1 MDTRRGTALLSTN
14 RLLRVMAP
22 APRRWT
28 PGRTLGPRVVLAGV
42 ALVAP
47 LLPAVPASAVAGTCE
62 GRAATHLGTPGDDV
76 LTGTDGDD
84 VMVGLGGDDKIS
96 GLLGNDVICG
106 DEGSDRLAGLAG
118 DDRILGGFDS
128 DAGGDVIWPGVG
140 NDYVDAG
147 LDPLTRDDFSVPAD
161 TVVYSDLLAAG
172 FPGGIRADL
181 TPVGGLGVVAEPSGT
196 DQVVVTEALSIVG
209 TRTADVLIGSPY
221 LDVLVGRGGADQIDG
236 AGGNDTLVSDF
247 TNTDVDPA
255 ADAPDDIDGGSGIDW
270 IALGRAGGTARGGDD
285 MDHLEVHPETDPAV
299 LRGQDGADEILVEA
313 VEDVDVDGGQEAAT
327 ASSSGSPPR
336 PTGCRWTEA
345 APGTSPS
352 STCARR
358 ASRRAR
364 GSPWTW
370 ARGAPDQGAGRSGA
384 RPRGHGDRQQG
395 RAVARPRHL
404 RQRGPDH
411 AGGTQPGRR
420 DARGPRLRRRHTRA
434 GRPRPGPGTQRLR
447 ERPQGAGTPA
457 SAPSGSGA
465 ARTRAPAG
473 RVEVW
478 VMDARA
484 IRTNDSNEACRWCLG
499 DRSGTPTSSG
509 DAASLA
515 VRGQQRG
522 RPRAGYE
529 TLPSPVPGGTRHRHG
544 GSTGNRRGRIRAEA
558 RSRSSLSDSMHVGA
572 RRARAC
578 AGTGVLV
585 GQSR

>member
-1 MDTRRGTALLSTN
+1 M
-14 RLLRVMAP
+14 
-22 APRRWT
+22 
-28 PGRTLGPRVVLAGV
+28 VLAGV

-140 NDYVDAG
+140 NDYVDTG

-196 DQVVVTEALSIVG
+196 DQVVVTEAQSIVG

-313 VEDVDVDGGQEAAT
+313 VEDVDVDGGR
-327 ASSSGSPPR
+327 SSDSIFFR
-336 PTGCRWTEA
+336 LA
-345 APGTSPS
+345 PS
-352 STCARR
+352 SHRLSVDGGGARDLAILNVRKAGFAKGARITVDHGRGVMRTKARAGRVRALEVMAIVSKDERWRVRGTYGNEALIMQGGRSLDASMRGGRDSVVATPGPDVLDLGPGRNDFAYGGKGRDTCLGAERVR
-358 ASRRAR
+358 SCENQ
-364 GSPWTW
+364 GS
-370 ARGAPDQGAGRSGA
+370 GRSG
-384 RPRGHGDRQQG
+384 RGVGDG
-395 RAVARPRHL
+395 
-404 RQRGPDH
+404 
-411 AGGTQPGRR
+411 
-420 DARGPRLRRRHTRA
+420 
-434 GRPRPGPGTQRLR
+434 
-447 ERPQGAGTPA
+447 
-457 SAPSGSGA
+457 
-465 ARTRAPAG
+465 RTRDPHE
-473 RVEVW
+473 RLERSVQV
-478 VMDARA
+478 VPR
-484 IRTNDSNEACRWCLG
+484 RPLG
-499 DRSGTPTSSG
+499 DS
-509 DAASLA
+509 DL
-515 VRGQQRG
+515 QR
-522 RPRAGYE
+522 
-529 TLPSPVPGGTRHRHG
+529 
-544 GSTGNRRGRIRAEA
+544 
-558 RSRSSLSDSMHVGA
+558 
-572 RRARAC
+572 
-578 AGTGVLV
+578 
-585 GQSR
+585 

>member
-1 MDTRRGTALLSTN
+1 M
-14 RLLRVMAP
+14 
-22 APRRWT
+22 
-28 PGRTLGPRVVLAGV
+28 VLAGV

-128 DAGGDVIWPGVG
+128 DAGGDVIWPGAG
-140 NDYVDAG
+140 NDYVDTG

-270 IALGRAGGTARGGDD
+270 IALGQAGGTARGGDD

-299 LRGQDGADEILVEA
+299 LRGQDGADEILVAA
-313 VEDVDVDGGQEAAT
+313 VEDVDVDGGR
-327 ASSSGSPPR
+327 SGDSIFFR
-336 PTGCRWTEA
+336 LA
-345 APGTSPS
+345 PS
-352 STCARR
+352 SRRLSVDGGGSRDLAILNVRKAGFAKGSRITVDLGRGVLRTKAR
-358 ASRRAR
+358 
-364 GSPWTW
+364 
-370 ARGAPDQGAGRSGA
+370 AGRVRALEVMAIISKDE
-384 RPRGHGDRQQG
+384 RWRFRGTY
-395 RAVARPRHL
+395 

-411 AGGTQPGRR
+411 AGRTQPGGRRCAEAATPSSPHQGRTSSTWAR
-420 DARGPRLRRRHTRA
+420 DAATSRTAARG
-434 GRPRPGPGTQRLR
+434 
-447 ERPQGAGTPA
+447 GTPA

-465 ARTRAPAG
+465 ARTGGSG
-473 RVEVW
+473 RSDRGVG
-478 VMDARA
+478 DG
-484 IRTNDSNEACRWCLG
+484 RTRDPHERLERSVQVVPRRPLG
-499 DRSGTPTSSG
+499 DS
-509 DAASLA
+509 DL
-515 VRGQQRG
+515 QR
-522 RPRAGYE
+522 
-529 TLPSPVPGGTRHRHG
+529 
-544 GSTGNRRGRIRAEA
+544 
-558 RSRSSLSDSMHVGA
+558 
-572 RRARAC
+572 
-578 AGTGVLV
+578 
-585 GQSR
+585 